1 MKRAGF
7 KIQPEK
13 GGWLRTTLWP
23 VNHRHD
29 VPFFRLVDIL
39 MFFALVGLTVAIAR
53 VVLAH

>member
-23 VNHRHD
+23 INHRHEIT
-29 VPFFRLVDIL
+29 FRLVDVF
-39 MFFALVGLTVAIAR
+39 MFFALIGLTVAIAR
-53 VVLAH
+53 VILAH

>member
-1 MKRAGF
+1 MKRAAF
-7 KIQPEK
+7 KVQPDR

-23 VNHRHD
+23 VNHRRDANFSVVD
-29 VPFFRLVDIL
+29 VV

>member
-7 KIQPEK
+7 KVQAAK

-23 VNHRHD
+23 VNHRQEA
-29 VPFFRLVDIL
+29 PFGLLDIV